1 MKLVYFKDQY
11 MTYFYS
17 IFFFVTSQYLL
28 SKLYRW
34 KHPLQVG
41 EPGPFWINHNKIKE
55 LLIPTQKQ
63 KSLRKLCIFTMKY
76 YPKTETLAHFIKKS
90 KIFLDFPKTQ
100 ILKHFIIFFY
110 HLRAEIIAHSIKNL
124 FFYIHVKQKCL
135 NYFYIYL

>member
-76 YPKTETLAHFIKKS
+76 DPKTETLAHFIKKS

-100 ILKHFIIFFY
+100 ILKHFIIFFLPSQSRNY
-110 HLRAEIIAHSIKNL
+110 STLHKKSIFLYSRKTEMS
-124 FFYIHVKQKCL
+124 
-135 NYFYIYL
+135 